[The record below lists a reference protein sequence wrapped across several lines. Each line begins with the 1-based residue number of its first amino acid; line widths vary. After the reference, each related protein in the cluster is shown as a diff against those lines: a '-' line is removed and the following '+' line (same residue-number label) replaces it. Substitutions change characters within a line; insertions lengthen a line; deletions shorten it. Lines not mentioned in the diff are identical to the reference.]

1 MALHFARVDTPV
13 NALEIWIA
21 CSGGFSFVISN
32 ESRTGPGLHGK
43 PGLVA
48 SWRPVQVNK
57 SAIKLGGSPF
67 NTFAEA
73 EKACEALLE
82 ALEQMNAL
90 QTPKIAAPPH

>member
-1 MALHFARVDTPV
+1 MALHFTRVDTPV
-13 NALEIWIA
+13 NELEIWMA

-67 NTFAEA
+67 STFAEA
-73 EKACEALLE
+73 EKACETLLE
-82 ALEQMNAL
+82 TLEQMNASE
-90 QTPKIAAPPH
+90 TPKIESSPQ

>member
-1 MALHFARVDTPV
+1 MALHFRRVDTPV
-13 NALEIWIA
+13 NALEIWMA
-21 CSGGFSFVISN
+21 SSGGFSFVISN

-73 EKACEALLE
+73 KEACEALLE
-82 ALEQMNAL
+82 TFEQMNAL
-90 QTPKIAAPPH
+90 RASTIAPSPQ

>member
-1 MALHFARVDTPV
+1 MALHFVRVDTPV
-13 NALEIWIA
+13 HALEIWMA

-48 SWRPVQVNK
+48 SWRPVQANK

-67 NTFAEA
+67 HTFAEA
-73 EKACEALLE
+73 AKACEALLE

-90 QTPKIAAPPH
+90 HPPEIAAPPQ